1 MTHFL
6 LDLLRDTGGL
16 VSPAELYFSVD
27 SSSLLY
33 SHFRQ
38 VTELELVQQRFLV
51 ILLERLFENFT
62 FLVLINFQMLVLEL
76 IHKQFIN
83 L

>member
-1 MTHFL
+1 M
-6 LDLLRDTGGL
+6 
-16 VSPAELYFSVD
+16 D

>member
-1 MTHFL
+1 M
-6 LDLLRDTGGL
+6 
-16 VSPAELYFSVD
+16 D

-51 ILLERLFENFT
+51 SLLERLFENFT
-62 FLVLINFQMLVLEL
+62 FLVLITFQMLVLKL

>member
-1 MTHFL
+1 M
-6 LDLLRDTGGL
+6 
-16 VSPAELYFSVD
+16 D

-51 ILLERLFENFT
+51 SLLERLFENFT
-62 FLVLINFQMLVLEL
+62 FLVLTNFQMLVLKL

>member
-1 MTHFL
+1 M
-6 LDLLRDTGGL
+6 
-16 VSPAELYFSVD
+16 D

-51 ILLERLFENFT
+51 SLLERLFENFT
-62 FLVLINFQMLVLEL
+62 FLVLINFQMLVLKL